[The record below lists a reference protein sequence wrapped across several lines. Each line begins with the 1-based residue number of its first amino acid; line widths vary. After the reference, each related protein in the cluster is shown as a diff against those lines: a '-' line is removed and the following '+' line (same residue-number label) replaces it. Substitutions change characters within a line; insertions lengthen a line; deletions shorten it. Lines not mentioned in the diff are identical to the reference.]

1 MEPLTGRVLDQRVI
15 HMVEV
20 EQDPLD
26 PPKFRHLKVPAAF
39 NDDPVPI
46 LHSPPRKVTVQD
58 QQDWKI
64 PPCISNWKN
73 ARGYTIPLDKRLA
86 ADGRGLQ
93 QTVVNDRFA
102 TFAEAL
108 QVAESKMRE
117 EVELRNSIVRQQ
129 KEKERLSQEEMLRR
143 RALEVRQQ
151 HEDRHRIE
159 SASFFLFFW
168 GKSQR
173 KPGGTRGEARTRP
186 AAREAAARGGAGS
199 AATRAG
205 PADAGGARAG
215 ARHQR
220 ENRAGAG
227 GGGEQQRRDVR
238 FEAVRSERGHG
249 ERHGCR

>member
-129 KEKERLSQEEMLRR
+129 KEKERLSQEELLRQ

-151 HEDRHRIE
+151 HADRQRID
-159 SASFFLFFW
+159 SASYPFFLP
-168 GKSQR
+168 STQR
-173 KPGGTRGEARTRP
+173 NPGGARG
-186 AAREAAARGGAGS
+186 AARAGAAARAAAARGGAGPAS
-199 AATRAG
+199 ARAG
-205 PADAGGARAG
+205 PSDAGGARAG

-220 ENRAGAG
+220 ENRAGTG
-227 GGGEQQRRDVR
+227 GGGEPERRDLR
-238 FEAVRSERGHG
+238 LQAVRPERGHG